1 MFFWLLNLAAEVKKG
16 PHRCLT
22 QSRAGDIEIWQ
33 VIVSIAGLVVMG
45 VQAKQEQRSA
55 DEAKRSADRAKRSAD
70 RAKRS
75 ADEAKRSADEAFK
88 ASAEGT
94 IQAAVA
100 KVMKPFEPS
109 NEEKEVIK
117 RPVMGTIKDRIKS
130 WKQHATIIGGRYLS
144 GKSVAVEE
152 ALRGVRGVFR
162 FTIEN
167 AEWKKMMYEQLNVDT
182 VGMFKAVMSQ
192 VCEKLKDFPDNLTK
206 HPILLLDLQKED
218 RMFDAGGNQRQ
229 KDIWVADL
237 TEKEAKDCLSLH
249 GHDNFDEFIDACVSA
264 QFS

>member
-1 MFFWLLNLAAEVKKG
+1 MKKG

-55 DEAKRSADRAKRSAD
+55 DETKRSADQ
-70 RAKRS
+70 
-75 ADEAKRSADEAFK
+75 EFK
-88 ASAEGT
+88 ASAEGK

-117 RPVMGTIKDRIKS
+117 RPVMETIKDRIKS

-152 ALRGVRGVFR
+152 ALRGV
-162 FTIEN
+162 
-167 AEWKKMMYEQLNVDT
+167 
-182 VGMFKAVMSQ
+182 
-192 VCEKLKDFPDNLTK
+192 
-206 HPILLLDLQKED
+206 
-218 RMFDAGGNQRQ
+218 
-229 KDIWVADL
+229 
-237 TEKEAKDCLSLH
+237 
-249 GHDNFDEFIDACVSA
+249 
-264 QFS
+264 

>member
-33 VIVSIAGLVVMG
+33 VIVSIAGLVVIG
-45 VQAKQEQRSA
+45 VQAKQEQ
-55 DEAKRSADRAKRSAD
+55 
-70 RAKRS
+70 RS

-88 ASAEGT
+88 ASAEGK

-100 KVMKPFEPS
+100 EVMKPFEPS
-109 NEEKEVIK
+109 KTEKEVIK
-117 RPVMGTIKDRIKS
+117 RPVMGTISERIKS

-162 FTIEN
+162 FTIER
-167 AEWKKMMYEQLNVDT
+167 ADWK
-182 VGMFKAVMSQ
+182 
-192 VCEKLKDFPDNLTK
+192 
-206 HPILLLDLQKED
+206 D
-218 RMFDAGGNQRQ
+218 RM
-229 KDIWVADL
+229 
-237 TEKEAKDCLSLH
+237 
-249 GHDNFDEFIDACVSA
+249 
-264 QFS
+264 

>member
-55 DEAKRSADRAKRSAD
+55 DEAKRSAD
-70 RAKRS
+70 
-75 ADEAKRSADEAFK
+75 EAKRSADQEFK
-88 ASAEGT
+88 ASAEGK

-109 NEEKEVIK
+109 KEEKEVIK

-130 WKQHATIIGGRYLS
+130 
-144 GKSVAVEE
+144 
-152 ALRGVRGVFR
+152 
-162 FTIEN
+162 
-167 AEWKKMMYEQLNVDT
+167 
-182 VGMFKAVMSQ
+182 
-192 VCEKLKDFPDNLTK
+192 
-206 HPILLLDLQKED
+206 
-218 RMFDAGGNQRQ
+218 
-229 KDIWVADL
+229 
-237 TEKEAKDCLSLH
+237 
-249 GHDNFDEFIDACVSA
+249 
-264 QFS
+264 

>member
-55 DEAKRSADRAKRSAD
+55 DEAKRSADQ
-70 RAKRS
+70 
-75 ADEAKRSADEAFK
+75 EFK
-88 ASAEGT
+88 ASAEGK

-117 RPVMGTIKDRIKS
+117 RPVMETIKDRIKS

-206 HPILLLDLQKED
+206 HPILLLEIPRTTATPEGLTSVLKFALGRNCPSLFHGERCGVGQD
-218 RMFDAGGNQRQ
+218 RRRDS
-229 KDIWVADL
+229 
-237 TEKEAKDCLSLH
+237 CP
-249 GHDNFDEFIDACVSA
+249 
-264 QFS
+264 